1 MLVVEPEEARAGGI
15 PGAGERRGDPCGR
28 QAAHACPPPLPDP
41 SWIWCTMPWTVR
53 TTTTTRC
60 LCSACCTPCL
70 TTKVSAWLAGLGE
83 EESRSLGRPLSGG
96 GGSHSAA
103 LWPRRT
109 WVLCSGLKPG
119 ELVAQVTG
127 GGGAR
132 PSADRPAQR
141 DCSRCGWLSTPRFTA
156 DLGSRPLS

>member
-1 MLVVEPEEARAGGI
+1 MLVVGPEEARAGGI

-70 TTKVSAWLAGLGE
+70 TTKVSAWLAGWPW
-83 EESRSLGRPLSGG
+83 GRGKPLSGKTPFWWG
-96 GGSHSAA
+96 RIPQRRPLAPSDLGA
-103 LWPRRT
+103 LLWAKARGT
-109 WVLCSGLKPG
+109 GCSGDRW
-119 ELVAQVTG
+119 
-127 GGGAR
+127 GGGA
-132 PSADRPAQR
+132 AE
-141 DCSRCGWLSTPRFTA
+141 C
-156 DLGSRPLS
+156 